1 MIDTSTKEFW
11 LMVEKLIQ
19 ILLNEFIGLLDS
31 ESVNTIQHYLDHS
44 EYEMAF
50 EGLFIELMK
59 ANAAVEKNEKEAYFK
74 LGRDLGLDEDS
85 VFDGDFWEKFKVYLE
100 QG

>member
-1 MIDTSTKEFW
+1 MIDASKKEFW

-19 ILLNEFIGLLDS
+19 ILLNKYAGLLDS
-31 ESVNTIQHYLDHS
+31 ESVDSIQHYLDHS

-59 ANAAVEKNEKEAYFK
+59 ANVDMDEGEIETYFK
-74 LGRDLGLDEDS
+74 LGQDLGLDEDS
-85 VFDGDFWEKFKVYLE
+85 VFDGNFWEKLRVFVGHE
-100 QG
+100 